1 MLVSDLHLWH
11 VLVFG
16 IAWGIGTSVLVS
28 RTLFRVQRKISVEDK
43 DYLREALLE
52 HRNKAA
58 EMVGG
63 TVSGQLDLVKEDLRV
78 ALEDVITAEKAQVVA
93 EDANQAKTDFLSR
106 MSHEIRTPINGIVG
120 SLGLIDLTRLE
131 SEVSEDIERA
141 ILSSDRLLTIVN
153 ELLEFSKLEI
163 TEVEYEKK
171 PFSLEG
177 TCNNAVERM
186 SVQAKDK
193 GLSLV
198 LEMDDNINGTRVGDE
213 QKLNQILINLI
224 GNAIKFTSSGNVKLS
239 VAMENGAQHFVGFR
253 IEDTGIGIEKSN
265 FDYIFDPFTQV
276 DSGNNRKNGG
286 TGLGLPICKKFIEA
300 MGGKISVRS
309 QLGKGSIFSFILC
322 LPIVEGI
329 VVSDSSETKRS
340 KVENVTALV
349 VDDDEVNRQVARRYL
364 ENMGVLVEVAKG
376 GAEAVDKHQANK
388 YDIILMDLQMPEMD
402 GFEATRQIRAN
413 QNGTSVRIV
422 SLTASLV
429 GDVERQCLEAGMD
442 GHLGK
447 PFKAADLRREIDK
460 VS

>member
-1 MLVSDLHLWH
+1 
-11 VLVFG
+11 
-16 IAWGIGTSVLVS
+16 
-28 RTLFRVQRKISVEDK
+28 
-43 DYLREALLE
+43 
-52 HRNKAA
+52 
-58 EMVGG
+58 
-63 TVSGQLDLVKEDLRV
+63 
-78 ALEDVITAEKAQVVA
+78 
-93 EDANQAKTDFLSR
+93 
-106 MSHEIRTPINGIVG
+106 EIRTPINGIVG

-309 QLGKGSIFSFILC
+309 QLGKGSIFSFIL
-322 LPIVEGI
+322 
-329 VVSDSSETKRS
+329 
-340 KVENVTALV
+340 
-349 VDDDEVNRQVARRYL
+349 
-364 ENMGVLVEVAKG
+364 
-376 GAEAVDKHQANK
+376 
-388 YDIILMDLQMPEMD
+388 
-402 GFEATRQIRAN
+402 
-413 QNGTSVRIV
+413 
-422 SLTASLV
+422 
-429 GDVERQCLEAGMD
+429 
-442 GHLGK
+442 
-447 PFKAADLRREIDK
+447 
-460 VS
+460 